1 VIRDIAAAW
10 LRRWTD
16 WLDRRAWQ
24 ASTSTH
30 DHDVTAVQQSW
41 QWDDEPRRI
50 DTLAI
55 WSAADQNSIDAAF
68 LVIADAAESA
78 EFAAIIRRH
87 AKGRQSQ

>member
-41 QWDDEPRRI
+41 QWDDEPQPAVW
-50 DTLAI
+50 LN
-55 WSAADQNSIDAAF
+55 ADQTSIDAAF
-68 LVIADAAESA
+68 DLIADADETA